1 MFFIPLFFIYLPRIL
16 FLEWGIFFKSLIN
29 LYVNDL
35 FLSNLLKLCFAERK
49 KNTTV
54 LSMGCFTEYTFY
66 FNCSFHALTLTCFRS
81 SGHTLDLSF
90 YKTIPLSYSTE
101 D

>member
-35 FLSNLLKLCFAERK
+35 FLSNLLKTLFYWK
-49 KNTTV
+49 KEEHN
-54 LSMGCFTEYTFY
+54 SFINGMFY
-66 FNCSFHALTLTCFRS
+66 WVHILF
-81 SGHTLDLSF
+81 
-90 YKTIPLSYSTE
+90 
-101 D
+101 